1 MKSLADLN
9 NGKIDVNSPLIKE
22 FTEINGSQICKKNDY
37 YSLGAILYK
46 VLIGSAP
53 SHKISKQIAEEKLH
67 EQSPNGN
74 VYDVPFFVK
83 HRILSNEM
91 SMILVKLLHE
101 DPNRRF
107 QDLSEIKQSLLRLRK
122 NIFETPKLL
131 RVALRHPVLPG
142 ETLEALE
149 NSAIVDFRGNDM
161 NKFSLKYLAKF
172 ICEYEMESVCING
185 SIDRPMPIRAI

>member
-1 MKSLADLN
+1 MADFN
-9 NGKIDVNSPLIKE
+9 NGKIDTKSNLIKE
-22 FTEINGSQICKKNDY
+22 FTQINELKICKKNDY

-46 VLIGSAP
+46 VLVGQTP
-53 SHKISKQIAEEKLH
+53 THKIAKQINEQKLH

-74 VYDVPFFVK
+74 VYEVPFFVK
-83 HRILSNEM
+83 HKILSNEM

-101 DPNRRF
+101 DPDHRF
-107 QDLSEIKQSLLRLRK
+107 KDLSEIKQSLLRLRK

-131 RVALRHPVLPG
+131 RIALRHPVLPG
-142 ETLEALE
+142 ETLEPLE
-149 NSAIVDFRGNDM
+149 NQAVVDFRGNDM

>member
-1 MKSLADLN
+1 M
-9 NGKIDVNSPLIKE
+9 
-22 FTEINGSQICKKNDY
+22 
-37 YSLGAILYK
+37 
-46 VLIGSAP
+46 
-53 SHKISKQIAEEKLH
+53 H